1 MALSDRRGAF
11 SGVGDR
17 AFKIGAEEDSEDDV
31 DDKDGGVEV
40 TLSLFSIELGDCDW

>member
-17 AFKIGAEEDSEDDV
+17 AFKIGAEEGPDDD